1 MVFHLFR
8 GLVRLH
14 VRDYI
19 WTWPYIKWPLL
30 PSSVKSHFSLSE
42 KKPKKLF
49 RPPEIKSRSNS
60 LFETE
65 KFGNLFNWLSL
76 FQIEKSLSG
85 LKMTEKKKLKSEFFS
100 KMIVRE
106 NQKDRKREM
115 RAHWLNKTWNDSL
128 SATRII
134 QLIFLFLDG
143 LIREKMAQQSHWKR
157 NCWDLYIYI

>member
-8 GLVRLH
+8 GQVRLH
-14 VRDYI
+14 VPDYI

-49 RPPEIKSRSNS
+49 RPPEINSRSNS

-65 KFGNLFNWLSL
+65 KFGNLINWLSL
-76 FQIEKSLSG
+76 FQIENLEIKNDR
-85 LKMTEKKKLKSEFFS
+85 EKIKSEFFS

-106 NQKDRKREM
+106 KKKIVKEKRE
-115 RAHWLNKTWNDSL
+115 
-128 SATRII
+128 
-134 QLIFLFLDG
+134 LIG
-143 LIREKMAQQSHWKR
+143 WIRLGMIHCQPHTDE
-157 NCWDLYIYI
+157 